1 MLTVGDQKLL
11 YKNDK
16 STILIRNGRMYIV
29 SNRASDFYA
38 GALTVLPGFQVELGR
53 RISEIKDALSETK
66 LPIALEKVVDAKNIQ
81 QYNVIRMETGP
92 IPARSIATIHCT
104 NGVITGV
111 SFHRYALDDVEFR
124 KKVKLSILHQLAIP
138 AEASNEDRKTQI
150 RNLLASVRMTI
161 AGEIEIEEKGT
172 CITAT
177 VNSEGTNL
185 QFTFLANSARNGQ
198 YELSSIKLAR

>member
-16 STILIRNGRMYIV
+16 SAILIRNGRMYIV

-92 IPARSIATIHCT
+92 IPARSIATIHCQM
-104 NGVITGV
+104 
-111 SFHRYALDDVEFR
+111 E
-124 KKVKLSILHQLAIP
+124 
-138 AEASNEDRKTQI
+138 
-150 RNLLASVRMTI
+150 
-161 AGEIEIEEKGT
+161 
-172 CITAT
+172 
-177 VNSEGTNL
+177 
-185 QFTFLANSARNGQ
+185 
-198 YELSSIKLAR
+198 